1 MQCSWISSHTAVWH
15 REPPPTALQGGNPG
29 SQLDTAPSS
38 FMWRSS
44 LGTRCFSQQLLRG
57 GQVPPKP
64 CEAYNKN
71 EGCQILAGN
80 YELSPISCTDFTL
93 AIPLSFASVHMAGLW
108 GRHHRQGKKKE
119 KALSLPLPPMCPL
132 CHKLPEHRANTRSQT
147 SNQQHASPRHRDSY
161 SSA

>member
-44 LGTRCFSQQLLRG
+44 PGTRCFSQQLLRG

-119 KALSLPLPPMCPL
+119 KALSLPLPPTCPL
-132 CHKLPEHRANTRSQT
+132 CHKLPERRANARSQT
-147 SNQQHASPRHRDSY
+147 YNQQHASPRHRDSY